1 MSNSQFTIKA
11 QLILDIFT
19 MIFIL
24 LSSIFDLY
32 FDSQYSNYVTLAWNV
47 WIVIMLISHLKV
59 RGINDE
65 LSETILSK
73 VNKMSIDFMIVSI
86 ALIGMAATTPN
97 TSYIFK
103 SVNILGLVI
112 ITTLLLLTI
121 FRLLSY
127 IYYDRKG
134 LYN

>member
-1 MSNSQFTIKA
+1 MSNSQFTIKS
-11 QLILDIFT
+11 QLTLDIFT

-24 LSSIFDLY
+24 LSAVFDLY
-32 FDSQYSNYVTLAWNV
+32 FNSQYSNYLTLAWGGCLF
-47 WIVIMLISHLKV
+47 IMFALQLKF

-73 VNKMSIDFMIVSI
+73 VNKMSMNFIFVSV
-86 ALIGMAATTPN
+86 ALIGMFATTPR

-112 ITTLLLLTI
+112 IITLLLLTV

>member
-1 MSNSQFTIKA
+1 MSIDYVCFTIEI
-11 QLILDIFT
+11 Q
-19 MIFIL
+19 
-24 LSSIFDLY
+24 
-32 FDSQYSNYVTLAWNV
+32 
-47 WIVIMLISHLKV
+47 
-59 RGINDE
+59 GINDE

-73 VNKMSIDFMIVSI
+73 VNKMSMNFIFVSI
-86 ALIGMAATTPN
+86 ALIGMFATTPR

-112 ITTLLLLTI
+112 IITLLLLTI

>member
-1 MSNSQFTIKA
+1 MSNSQFTIKS
-11 QLILDIFT
+11 QLTLDIFT

-24 LSSIFDLY
+24 LSAVFDLY
-32 FDSQYSNYVTLAWNV
+32 FNSQYSNYLTLAWGGCL
-47 WIVIMLISHLKV
+47 VIMFILQLKF

-73 VNKMSIDFMIVSI
+73 VNKMSMNFIFVAV
-86 ALIGMAATTPN
+86 ALIGMFATTPR

>member
-1 MSNSQFTIKA
+1 MSNSQFTIKS
-11 QLILDIFT
+11 QLTLDIFT

-24 LSSIFDLY
+24 LSAVFDLY
-32 FDSQYSNYVTLAWNV
+32 FNSQFSNYVTFAWNV
-47 WIVIMLISHLKV
+47 WLVIMLISHLKV

-73 VNKMSIDFMIVSI
+73 VNKMSMNFIFVSV
-86 ALIGMAATTPN
+86 ALIGMFATTPR

-112 ITTLLLLTI
+112 IITLLLLTV

>member
-1 MSNSQFTIKA
+1 MSNSQFTIKS
-11 QLILDIFT
+11 QLTLDIFT

-24 LSSIFDLY
+24 LSAIFDLY
-32 FDSQYSNYVTLAWNV
+32 FNSQYSNYLTLAWGGCL
-47 WIVIMLISHLKV
+47 VIMFILQLKF

-73 VNKMSIDFMIVSI
+73 VNKMSMNFIFVSI
-86 ALIGMAATTPN
+86 ALIGMFATTPR

>member
-1 MSNSQFTIKA
+1 
-11 QLILDIFT
+11 
-19 MIFIL
+19 
-24 LSSIFDLY
+24 
-32 FDSQYSNYVTLAWNV
+32 
-47 WIVIMLISHLKV
+47 MLISHLKV

-73 VNKMSIDFMIVSI
+73 VNKMSIDFMLVSI

>member
-1 MSNSQFTIKA
+1 MSNSQFTIKS
-11 QLILDIFT
+11 QLTLDIFT

-24 LSSIFDLY
+24 LSAIFDLY
-32 FDSQYSNYVTLAWNV
+32 FNSQYSSYVTFAWNV
-47 WIVIMLISHLKV
+47 WLVIMLISHLKV

-73 VNKMSIDFMIVSI
+73 VNKMSIDFMLVSI

-112 ITTLLLLTI
+112 IITLLLLTI

>member
-1 MSNSQFTIKA
+1 MSNSQFTIKS
-11 QLILDIFT
+11 QLTFDIFT
-19 MIFIL
+19 MLFIL

-32 FDSQYSNYVTLAWNV
+32 FNSQYSDYVSLAWWV
-47 WIVIMLISHLKV
+47 WIVIMITCHLKFK
-59 RGINDE
+59 GINDE

-73 VNKMSIDFMIVSI
+73 VNKISIDFIFVAV
-86 ALIGMAATTPN
+86 ALIGMFATTPN

-112 ITTLLLLTI
+112 TSTLLLLTI
-121 FRLLSY
+121 FRLLLF

-134 LYN
+134 FYN

>member
-1 MSNSQFTIKA
+1 MSNSQFTIKS
-11 QLILDIFT
+11 QLTLDIFT

-24 LSSIFDLY
+24 LSAIFDLY
-32 FDSQYSNYVTLAWNV
+32 FNSQYSNYVTLAWCGCLLV
-47 WIVIMLISHLKV
+47 MLVLQLKFKE
-59 RGINDE
+59 INDE

-73 VNKMSIDFMIVSI
+73 VNKMSMNFIFVSI
-86 ALIGMAATTPN
+86 ALIGMFAATPR

-103 SVNILGLVI
+103 SVNSLGLVI
-112 ITTLLLLTI
+112 IITLLLLTI

>member
-1 MSNSQFTIKA
+1 MSNSQFTIKS
-11 QLILDIFT
+11 QLTLDIFT

-24 LSSIFDLY
+24 LSTIFDLY
-32 FDSQYSNYVTLAWNV
+32 FNSQYSNYVTLAWCGCLLV
-47 WIVIMLISHLKV
+47 MLALQLKFK
-59 RGINDE
+59 GINDE

-73 VNKMSIDFMIVSI
+73 VNKMSMNFIFVSI
-86 ALIGMAATTPN
+86 ALIGMFATTTR

-103 SVNILGLVI
+103 SVNSLGLVI
-112 ITTLLLLTI
+112 IITLLLLTI

>member
-1 MSNSQFTIKA
+1 
-11 QLILDIFT
+11 

-32 FDSQYSNYVTLAWNV
+32 FDSQYSNYVTLAWNI
-47 WIVIMLISHLKV
+47 WIVIMLISHIKV
-59 RGINDE
+59 KGINDE

-73 VNKMSIDFMIVSI
+73 VNKMSIDFMLVSI
-86 ALIGMAATTPN
+86 ALIGMFATTPN

>member
-1 MSNSQFTIKA
+1 MSNSQFTIKS
-11 QLILDIFT
+11 QLTLDIFT

-32 FDSQYSNYVTLAWNV
+32 FNSQYSSYVTFAWNV
-47 WIVIMLISHLKV
+47 WLVIMFILQLKF

-73 VNKMSIDFMIVSI
+73 VNKMSMNFIFVSV
-86 ALIGMAATTPN
+86 ALIGMFATTPR

-112 ITTLLLLTI
+112 IITLLLLTV

-127 IYYDRKG
+127 IFYDRKG

>member
-1 MSNSQFTIKA
+1 
-11 QLILDIFT
+11 

-32 FDSQYSNYVTLAWNV
+32 FDSQYSNYVTFAWNI
-47 WIVIMLISHLKV
+47 WLVIMLISHLKFK
-59 RGINDE
+59 GINDE

-73 VNKMSIDFMIVSI
+73 VNKMSMNFIFVSI
-86 ALIGMAATTPN
+86 PLIGMFATTPR

-103 SVNILGLVI
+103 SVNSLGLVI
-112 ITTLLLLTI
+112 IITLLLLTI

-127 IYYDRKG
+127 IYYDRKV